1 VEGAVTA
8 AHIREVA
15 TPRSWHWLGTAG
27 GVAFL
32 VLLGW
37 LIADH
42 VKHIDWPGVRRALAA
57 YPPLTLAGAALL
69 VAASHFTYA
78 CYDLLGKR
86 YAHHRLPVRRVLGV
100 AFVSYAFNLN
110 LGTLVGGV
118 GFRLRLYHRVGLGA
132 AQIARVIAL
141 SIVTN
146 WSGWFL
152 LTGAVFAARQV
163 PLPESFTF
171 GAGALQVLGVAMLAL
186 PLAYVTLCFR
196 SRRRKLHWRSH
207 AFTLPSGRMALA
219 QIGLSTLNWLLIG
232 TIVWLLM
239 PPGLGYGTVV
249 ATQLSAAM
257 LAVPTHIP
265 GGLGVLEGIFVA
277 ALGHTVE
284 TSGLIAAL
292 IAYRALYY
300 LIPLAIASVLYF
312 FLEATARRTREKH
325 RSLV

>member
-1 VEGAVTA
+1 MTAV
-8 AHIREVA
+8 HVREVESQ
-15 TPRSWHWLGTAG
+15 RWLHWLGTAA

-32 VLLGW
+32 ALLCW
-37 LIADH
+37 LLADYL
-42 VKHIDWPGVRRALAA
+42 KHIDWAGVRRALAA
-57 YPPLTLAGAALL
+57 YQPLSLAGAAVL

-86 YAHHRLPVRRVLGV
+86 YAHHRLPTRRVLGV

-141 SIVTN
+141 SIATN

-152 LTGAVFAARQV
+152 LTGSVFAARQV

-171 GAGALQVLGVAMLAL
+171 GAGALQVLGVAMMAL

-196 SRRRKLHWRSH
+196 SRRRKLHWRNH
-207 AFTLPSGRMALA
+207 TFTLPSGRMSLL
-219 QIGLSTLNWLLIG
+219 QIGISTLNWLLIG

-239 PPGLGYGTVV
+239 PHGLGYGTVV

-277 ALGHTVE
+277 AFSRTVE
-284 TSGLIAAL
+284 PSGLIAAL

-300 LIPLAIASVLYF
+300 LIPLAIASATYF

>member
-1 VEGAVTA
+1 VGAPLTA
-8 AHIREVA
+8 AHLRAVD
-15 TPRSWHWLGTAG
+15 TPRWLHWLGTAA

-32 VLLGW
+32 AVLCW
-37 LIADH
+37 LLADYL
-42 VKHIDWPGVRRALAA
+42 KHIDWAGVRRALAA
-57 YPPLTLAGAALL
+57 YQPLTLAGAAVL

-86 YAHHRLPVRRVLGV
+86 YAHHRLPARRVLGV

-118 GFRLRLYHRVGLGA
+118 GFRLRLYHRLGLGA
-132 AQIARVIAL
+132 AQIGRVIAL

-146 WSGWFL
+146 WSGWL
-152 LTGAVFAARQV
+152 LLAGSVFAARQV
-163 PLPESFTF
+163 PLPESFGF
-171 GAGALQVLGVAMLAL
+171 GAGALQVVGVAMLAV
-186 PLAYVTLCFR
+186 PLAYAALCFR
-196 SRRRKLHWRSH
+196 SRRRKLHWRNH
-207 AFTLPSGRMALA
+207 AFTLPNGRMALA

-239 PPGLGYGTVV
+239 PRELEYGTVV

-277 ALGHTVE
+277 AFGRTVE
-284 TSGLIAAL
+284 PSALIAAL

-300 LIPLAIASVLYF
+300 LVPLAIASALYF
-312 FLEATARRTREKH
+312 FLEATAKRTRDRH

>member
-1 VEGAVTA
+1 VEAALTA
-8 AHIREVA
+8 AHVRDVEA
-15 TPRSWHWLGTAG
+15 PRWLHWLGTAA

-32 VLLGW
+32 AVLCW

-42 VKHIDWPGVRRALAA
+42 VKHIDWAGVRRALGA
-57 YPPLTLAGAALL
+57 YPPLTLVGAAVL

-78 CYDLLGKR
+78 CYDLLGR
-86 YAHHRLPVRRVLGV
+86 GYARHRLPVRRVLGV

-110 LGTLVGGV
+110 LGTLIGGV

-132 AQIARVIAL
+132 AQIGRVIAL

-146 WSGWFL
+146 WSGWL
-152 LTGAVFAARQV
+152 LLAGSVFAARQV

-171 GAGALQVLGVAMLAL
+171 GAGALQAIGVAMVAL
-186 PLAYVTLCFR
+186 PLAYVALCFR
-196 SRRRKLHWRSH
+196 SRRRKWQWRSH
-207 AFTLPSGRMALA
+207 AFTLPSGRMALV
-219 QIGLSTLNWLLIG
+219 QLGLSTLNWLLIG

-239 PPGLGYGTVV
+239 PHGLAYGTVV
-249 ATQLSAAM
+249 AIQLSAAM

-265 GGLGVLEGIFVA
+265 GGLGVLEGVFVA
-277 ALGHTVE
+277 ALGSTVE

-292 IAYRALYY
+292 FAYRALYY
-300 LIPLAIASVLYF
+300 LIPLAIASALYF
-312 FLEATARRTREKH
+312 LLEATARRTRDRH

>member
-1 VEGAVTA
+1 MTA
-8 AHIREVA
+8 AQVPQVS
-15 TPRSWHWLGTAG
+15 TPRSWQWVGTAA

-32 VLLGW
+32 ALLCW

-42 VKHIDWPGVRRALAA
+42 VKHIDWAGVRGALAA
-57 YPPLTLAGAALL
+57 YPPLTLAGAAVL

-78 CYDLLGKR
+78 CYDLLGKH

-141 SIVTN
+141 AIVTN

-196 SRRRKLHWRSH
+196 SRRRKLHWRNH
-207 AFTLPSGRMALA
+207 AFTLPSGRMSLV
-219 QIGLSTLNWLLIG
+219 QIGISTLNWLLIG

-239 PPGLGYGTVV
+239 PRGLGYGAVV

-277 ALGHTVE
+277 TFGNKVE

-300 LIPLAIASVLYF
+300 LVPLAIASASYF